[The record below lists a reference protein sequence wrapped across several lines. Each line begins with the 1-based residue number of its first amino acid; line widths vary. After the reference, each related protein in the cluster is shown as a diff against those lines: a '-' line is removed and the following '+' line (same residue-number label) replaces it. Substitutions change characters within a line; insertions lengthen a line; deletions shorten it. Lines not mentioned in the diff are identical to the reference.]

1 MARKP
6 GSTRARAVAP
16 VRVHAASPPGFL
28 FQPVR
33 TRVLKELIE
42 AGPQGPKVLSI
53 VAPIGYGK
61 TVLMSEL
68 HGALQGTQ
76 ACYWIGL
83 DDRDT
88 TLERV
93 IRAIDAALSGRD
105 SELHPSH
112 ALLHGDEPVATRIDA
127 LLEVIGGVTTAATV
141 FIDNLNS
148 CTDEAL
154 AALCDALV
162 FRTPDHVRF
171 VWSTTTDIPIALGR
185 AKLEGRIRQIGH
197 AELSLNAAETR
208 ALLGAEIE
216 EHIGAIG
223 VRAILQ
229 QTEGWPAAI
238 RMAQIVL
245 AGAERPRAAL
255 EAFSGSDEDVAA
267 LLNRQVLK
275 GFTPKLRDFLLCL
288 GQLRNFTPELCRAAI
303 DKAGAERH
311 LDVLLRRN
319 VFLIPLDRNRKSYR
333 LHGLFREFLLSEAER
348 FLDPARKREVL
359 KRAAAWCEQHEV
371 WRDAVDYA
379 LAAGEMDAASRIL
392 DRTARMF
399 VRDRGD
405 IELYIRWV
413 NALEAAGA
421 ELGWE
426 SHFWYVWALI
436 FHRHYES
443 GRVEH
448 ERLVKRLR
456 SAAKRGL
463 PPDLAQ
469 RIDYLRI
476 CLDILTDRIDDT
488 LRRIDDWL
496 RVDRSDD
503 PYNIGSVHG
512 LKAIAL
518 ATSFRFA
525 QAREAL
531 TVAERVF
538 HETDG
543 AYTRGW
549 VSKTHGSISLYEGD
563 YLRAQRELGAGLARA
578 REELGEEAVLA
589 DTLAFVNAFAAVEMG
604 RDDEARELVR
614 LGLRNAYG
622 HGLVDVVA
630 CGFDAAVKLWQGSS
644 DELISIPRLR
654 EVARSHPPR
663 LGLMLSCFLVRRLL
677 HLGRLKEALV
687 EAQAVGLGA
696 DGARGPLPDATQMM
710 QPRFR
715 DLHAATALDLLM
727 AATRYREA
735 DALIEQEIALAR
747 HDGRMARLVELGLAR
762 MTIYLQVGDVRHATK
777 ELSQAVSRAAPR
789 SIVRPFRDQAAA
801 IATLV
806 NDTKPS
812 AWAFALGEE
821 RTFFH
826 QLCERLPIDNPV
838 ASQRIAAWSPDDAG
852 AVVPTAREAE
862 LLALIDQGLSNQQ
875 IADHTGAAVGTIKWH
890 LKNLFRKFGVS
901 NRSAALARARAM
913 GLLPTSR
920 F

>member
-6 GSTRARAVAP
+6 GAP
-16 VRVHAASPPGFL
+16 SGKQATQPKTLRPSPPNFM
-28 FQPVR
+28 FRPVR
-33 TRVLKELIE
+33 TRVLDELE
-42 AGPQGPKVLSI
+42 QGRGPRPKVLSI

-68 HGALQGTQ
+68 YTSLHGSE
-76 ACYWIGL
+76 ACHWVGL

-93 IRAIDAALSGRD
+93 IRAIEATLSNSDA
-105 SELHPSH
+105 ELHPMH
-112 ALLHGDEPVATRIDA
+112 ALMQGDEPTSVRIDA
-127 LLEVIGGVTTAATV
+127 LLEILGALRGPTTL

-148 CTDEAL
+148 CTDDAL
-154 AALCDALV
+154 GALCDGLI

-171 VWSTTTDIPIALGR
+171 VWSTTNEIAFAIGR

-208 ALLGAEIE
+208 ALLGEEIE

-223 VRAILQ
+223 VRAIVQ

-267 LLNRQVLK
+267 LLHRQVLK
-275 GFTPKLRDFLLCL
+275 GFAPKLRDFLLCL
-288 GQLRNFTPELCRAAI
+288 GLLRTFTPELCRAAI
-303 DKAGAERH
+303 DAGTAERH

-333 LHGLFREFLLSEAER
+333 LHGLFREFLLGEAER

-359 KRAAAWCEQHEV
+359 HRAAAWCEEHEA

-379 LAAGEMDAASRIL
+379 LAAGDLEVASRIL
-392 DRTARMF
+392 ERTARTF

-413 NALEAAGA
+413 NTLEAAGVV
-421 ELGWE
+421 LGWE

-436 FHRHYES
+436 FHRRYES

-448 ERLVKRLR
+448 ERLVKRLKQ
-456 SAAKRGL
+456 AGKRGT
-463 PPDLAQ
+463 PADLSQ

-476 CLDILTDRIDDT
+476 CLDMLTDRIDDT
-488 LRRIDDWL
+488 LRRIEHWL
-496 RVDRSDD
+496 AAEQGDD

-525 QAREAL
+525 QARESL
-531 TVAERVF
+531 SVAQRVF

-549 VSKTHGSISLYEGD
+549 VSKAYGSTSIYEGD
-563 YLRAQRELGAGLARA
+563 YVRAQRELSEGLARA
-578 REELGEEAVLA
+578 REELGEEAVLT
-589 DTLAFVNAFAAVEMG
+589 DTLAFVTALAEVEMG
-604 RDDEARELVR
+604 HDEAARELVR

-630 CGFDAAVKLWQGSS
+630 CGFDAAVKLWQGGS
-644 DELISIPRLR
+644 DEFVSIPRLK
-654 EVARSHPPR
+654 EVASSHPPR

-677 HLGRLKEALV
+677 HLGRIKEAQI
-687 EAQAVGLGA
+687 EAQAAGLGPE
-696 DGARGPLPDATQMM
+696 GARGTPPDAEQLA

-715 DLHAATALDLLM
+715 DLHAATAIDLLM

-735 DALIEQEIALAR
+735 DAMIEQEIARAR
-747 HDGRMARLVELGLAR
+747 NDGRFARLVELGLVR
-762 MTIYLQVGDVRHATK
+762 MTINLQTGDPRQAAR
-777 ELSQAVSRAAPR
+777 ELSLAVSRAAPR
-789 SIVRPFRDQAAA
+789 AVVRPFRDHAAA
-801 IATLV
+801 IAALV

-812 AWAFALGEE
+812 AWSFALSEE
-821 RTFFH
+821 RTFFSR
-826 QLCERLPIDNPV
+826 LCGDLPIDNPV
-838 ASQRIAAWSPDDAG
+838 ASQRLAAWDPADA
-852 AVVPTAREAE
+852 AAMVPTAREAE

-901 NRSAALARARAM
+901 NRSAALAQARAM
-913 GLLPTSR
+913 GVLPK
-920 F
+920 